1 MSPAYLF
8 AYDARTYDLKTDDQR
23 IPVPPGSEAP
33 PVEEP
38 PDRPQS
44 EPNAP
49 VEEPEPEAPQ
59 RLLRAA

>member
-8 AYDARTYDLKTDDQR
+8 GFDARTHDLRTEDRR
-23 IPVPPGSEAP
+23 IPVPSGSEQP
-33 PVEEP
+33 EVKEP

-49 VEEPEPEAPQ
+49 VDEPEPEAPT
-59 RLLRAA
+59 RLKAA